1 MVHELVADETPA
13 ALADRT
19 RIMWTH
25 LLLLLFVAL
34 AVYAQNLTGFALAL
48 ILLGL
53 IGATDLVPLADAV
66 NAVTVLSLV
75 NAGTFLYRRRPLKLE
90 LSLWPAVA
98 ADVVGVIA
106 GTMLLTWLAGAA
118 HELLRLLL
126 GISIVLCALL
136 LWRAAAPLRAVS
148 SRASFAVAGGLS
160 GLMGGM
166 FSAPGPPLVYL
177 MYRQPLPL
185 ARVQESL
192 VLLFGVGALL
202 RLAIVVLAGQFSPH
216 AVRLAAES
224 IPVVVLVTSV
234 AARRPPP
241 LSPKLLKAA
250 VCLLLIATGM
260 GMMSAAL
267 SAMS

>member
-1 MVHELVADETPA
+1 MPHVAGATRDSEWRVQELAADETPA

-53 IGATDLVPLADAV
+53 IGATDLVPLPDAV

-98 ADVVGVIA
+98 AGVVGVIA

-126 GISIVLCALL
+126 GLSIVLCALL

-148 SRASFAVAGGLS
+148 SRASFAVAGALS

-166 FSAPGPPLVYL
+166 FSAPVHP
-177 MYRQPLPL
+177 
-185 ARVQESL
+185 SC
-192 VLLFGVGALL
+192 
-202 RLAIVVLAGQFSPH
+202 
-216 AVRLAAES
+216 
-224 IPVVVLVTSV
+224 T
-234 AARRPPP
+234 
-241 LSPKLLKAA
+241 
-250 VCLLLIATGM
+250 
-260 GMMSAAL
+260 
-267 SAMS
+267 

>member
-1 MVHELVADETPA
+1 
-13 ALADRT
+13 
-19 RIMWTH
+19 MWTH
-25 LLLLLFVAL
+25 LLFLLFVAL
-34 AVYAQNLTGFALAL
+34 AVYAQNVTGFALAL

-53 IGATDLVPLADAV
+53 VGATDLVPLTDAV
-66 NAVTVLSLV
+66 NAVTVLAAV
-75 NAGTFLYRRRPLKLE
+75 NAATFLYRRRPLRLE
-90 LSLWPAVA
+90 LSVWPAA
-98 ADVVGVIA
+98 AASVLGVVA
-106 GTMLLTWLAGAA
+106 GTVLLTWLADTAYEA
-118 HELLRLLL
+118 LRLLL
-126 GISIVLCALL
+126 GLSIVLCALL
-136 LWRAAAPLRAVS
+136 LWRATAPLKAVS
-148 SRASFAVAGGLS
+148 SRVSFALAGAIA

-177 MYRQPLPL
+177 MYRQPLSH

-192 VLLFGVGALL
+192 ILLFGIGALL

-224 IPVVVLVTSV
+224 IPVVVLVTSF

-241 LSPKLLKAA
+241 LPPKLLKAA

>member
-1 MVHELVADETPA
+1 VVHELVADETPA
-13 ALADRT
+13 ALAERT

-75 NAGTFLYRRRPLKLE
+75 NAGTFLYRRRPLTLE

-98 ADVVGVIA
+98 AGVVGVIA

-118 HELLRLLL
+118 HEVLRLLL
-126 GISIVLCALL
+126 GLSIVLCALL

-177 MYRQPLPL
+177 MYRQPLAL

-192 VLLFGVGALL
+192 VLLFGIGALL
-202 RLAIVVLAGQFSPH
+202 RLAIVVPAGQFSLH

-224 IPVVVLVTSV
+224 IPVVVLVTSF

>member
-1 MVHELVADETPA
+1 
-13 ALADRT
+13 
-19 RIMWTH
+19 MWTH

-98 ADVVGVIA
+98 AGVVGVIA

-118 HELLRLLL
+118 HEVLRLLL
-126 GISIVLCALL
+126 GLSIVLCALL
-136 LWRAAAPLRAVS
+136 LWRAAAPLRAAS
-148 SRASFAVAGGLS
+148 SRASFALAGGLS

-177 MYRQPLPL
+177 MYRQPLAL
-185 ARVQESL
+185 ARVQEL
-192 VLLFGVGALL
+192 LILLFGIGALL
-202 RLAIVVLAGQFSPH
+202 RLAIVVPAGQFSLH
-216 AVRLAAES
+216 AVQLAAEC
-224 IPVVVLVTSV
+224 IPVVVLVTSFV
-234 AARRPPP
+234 ARRPPP